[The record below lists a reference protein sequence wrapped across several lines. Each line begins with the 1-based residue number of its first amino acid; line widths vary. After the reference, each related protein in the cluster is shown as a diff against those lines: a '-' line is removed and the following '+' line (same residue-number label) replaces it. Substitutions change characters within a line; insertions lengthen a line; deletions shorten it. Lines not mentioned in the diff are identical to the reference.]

1 MAENRNPQPSSY
13 VQSSPG
19 NGYKHSRVTSTVA
32 QSFAADLDSMF
43 GLSTGGPSGGLETLS
58 QTVEEK
64 KEKVS
69 SGQTELEQ
77 LEARLRET
85 EQRLARVSRNSSP
98 SRPGAG
104 RTVSGNATGVAQP
117 QEHPFAQR
125 PTYPDDRPPTG
136 ASRPQAA
143 REDTQQLMQ
152 GMPGAMP
159 QTPTG
164 QANGRDDYVMVDK
177 GSSGR

>member
-64 KEKVS
+64 YNIS
-69 SGQTELEQ
+69 LPLIT
-77 LEARLRET
+77 
-85 EQRLARVSRNSSP
+85 
-98 SRPGAG
+98 
-104 RTVSGNATGVAQP
+104 TGVNIDQYTI
-117 QEHPFAQR
+117 QERESLLR
-125 PTYPDDRPPTG
+125 PD
-136 ASRPQAA
+136 
-143 REDTQQLMQ
+143 
-152 GMPGAMP
+152 
-159 QTPTG
+159 
-164 QANGRDDYVMVDK
+164 
-177 GSSGR
+177 